1 MILPISQPLQIS
13 LFDEALKDLLKGS
26 DLEAVVIGNR
36 GRKDESDPDKVIA
49 ALYGRDYG
57 LRESFL
63 NFVYPERSLKN
74 KIRDDLKSV
83 FTDIYKEEME
93 IALMDYDQG
102 GTISPRILDV
112 IRDRVL
118 RDRVMP
124 YFEEEGLQEV
134 MEALTLTS
142 DKISGRSMVADEDEL
157 LTRNL
162 LKKQEIRRKGEM
174 K

>member
-1 MILPISQPLQIS
+1 
-13 LFDEALKDLLKGS
+13 
-26 DLEAVVIGNR
+26 
-36 GRKDESDPDKVIA
+36 
-49 ALYGRDYG
+49 
-57 LRESFL
+57 
-63 NFVYPERSLKN
+63 
-74 KIRDDLKSV
+74 
-83 FTDIYKEEME
+83 
-93 IALMDYDQG
+93 MDYDQG

-112 IRDRVL
+112 IRTRVL

-142 DKISGRSMVADEDEL
+142 DKISGRSQVADEDEL